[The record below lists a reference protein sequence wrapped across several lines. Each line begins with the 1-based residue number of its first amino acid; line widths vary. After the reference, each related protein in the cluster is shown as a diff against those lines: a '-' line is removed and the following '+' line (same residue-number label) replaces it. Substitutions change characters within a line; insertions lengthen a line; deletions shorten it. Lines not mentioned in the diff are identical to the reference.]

1 MGRPLSCGRFLGT
14 DPQEK
19 LTLYILCDKLFL
31 SKTIEWDEEK
41 NAFLK
46 ERRGI
51 SFEDIVRALTE
62 SGPLWVR
69 DHPRPDRH
77 PGQRQLG
84 ISIAGYVFVV
94 PYEETYDRII
104 FKTIY
109 PSRKETRAL
118 RRIGEKDQ
126 G

>member
-1 MGRPLSCGRFLGT
+1 MRP
-14 DPQEK
+14 DPENRPTEQ
-19 LTLYILCDKLFL
+19 LTMYILCDNVLL
-31 SKTIEWDEEK
+31 KTIEWDEEK

-51 SFEDIVRALTE
+51 SFEDIVRALAE

-69 DHPRPDRH
+69 DHPRPDKH

-84 ISIAGYVFVV
+84 VLIAGYVFVV
-94 PYEETYDRII
+94 PYEETDDRII

-109 PSRKETRAL
+109 PSRKETSA
-118 RRIGEKDQ
+118 Q
-126 G
+126 GRTGGRNSR